1 MLTLQWTK
9 SFKLAM
15 LICDAPTHG
24 NRYNGGMPDNH
35 PKEDIEYELVQI
47 M

>member
-1 MLTLQWTK
+1 MLNLQWTK
-9 SFKLAM
+9 SFKLVM

-35 PKEDIEYELVQI
+35 PKQDIEPELN
-47 M
+47 